1 MRKHRSIDSNPVDI
15 TRLGRRALLKGGT
28 LLLAA
33 GCVPDPTALAAMAQP
48 PGTRARVRFGLVT
61 DLHYADKPPVG
72 SRHYRE
78 TPAKLAEA
86 ARRFRR
92 DRPDFLVELGDLID
106 AADSVEVELGYL
118 DRIDRQFSA
127 ISGHR
132 HYVLGNHCVHTLT
145 KEEFLGRVGRERSFY
160 SFDADD
166 FHFVVLDSCFR
177 SDGVPYGRKNFEWT
191 DANIPAHEVEWLRA
205 DLAGTPK
212 RTVVLAHQ
220 RLDVGGPHGV
230 KNAPEVRRILEGSGK
245 VLAVFQGHSHE
256 NDHHDLMGIHYCTL
270 VAMVEGSG
278 AESSGSATVDLDED
292 GTVRVHGFRRQADYT
307 WRA

>member
-1 MRKHRSIDSNPVDI
+1 MDSNPAEVA
-15 TRLGRRALLKGGT
+15 RHRRRAFLKGGT

-33 GCVPDPTALAAMAQP
+33 GGVTGPTALAAMAQP

-86 ARRFRR
+86 AGRFRR
-92 DRPDFLVELGDLID
+92 DRPDFLVELGDLVD
-106 AADSVEVELGYL
+106 AAESVEVELGHL

-127 ISGHR
+127 ISAHR

-145 KEEFLGRVGRERSFY
+145 KGEFLGGVGRERSFY

-212 RTVVLAHQ
+212 RTVVFAHQ

-230 KNAPEVRRILEGSGK
+230 KNAPEVRRILEGS
-245 VLAVFQGHSHE
+245 A
-256 NDHHDLMGIHYCTL
+256 N
-270 VAMVEGSG
+270 
-278 AESSGSATVDLDED
+278 
-292 GTVRVHGFRRQADYT
+292 YT